1 MTSALILIIGAVIPW
16 VVHVSPPRQ
25 RPLFLL
31 GSVALLVLFAV
42 FSKVNPLTGW
52 ALWVGLVVGLATIV
66 GSTMIGARAEDD
78 PAALPSQRSGARRR
92 RPEES
97 NQPTG
102 EL

>member
-66 GSTMIGARAEDD
+66 GSTMLAARAADD
-78 PAALPSQRSGARRR
+78 PAALPSERAARRR
-92 RPEES
+92 APREE

>member
-25 RPLFLL
+25 RGLFLV
-31 GSVALLVLFAV
+31 GSIALLVVFAL

-52 ALWVGLVVGLATIV
+52 PLWVGLVVGVATIV
-66 GSTMIGARAEDD
+66 GASMLSANPGDD
-78 PAALPSQRSGARRR
+78 PAALPSERAASRRR

>member
-52 ALWVGLVVGLATIV
+52 ALWVGLIVGLATIV
-66 GSTMIGARAEDD
+66 GSTMIAARAED
-78 PAALPSQRSGARRR
+78 PAALPSERAARRGR
-92 RPEES
+92 REE